1 MAGYGDLPINANV
14 EFYSHGTGEN
24 TKVWT
29 NPEKYNPDRFM
40 SGREDADTTGVT
52 GVKAMHFGVG
62 RRVYI
67 PWSMAG
73 HCASSPNGG
82 KEWFKNLPIHLIAS
96 WISLWSWS
104 LQWLWRTASALWS
117 SLGLKLWQV
126 NYIIDF
132 LLKNVG
138 DLYNLLC
145 LYILSV
151 LFHWLIDIGD
161 CWRHSFLILL
171 PLRPILGTESVY
183 MGNLRMG
190 VLPQCTFFISSPCH
204 AYPMGTE
211 IFC

>member
-1 MAGYGDLPINANV
+1 MIYQLMQMLNSTLMEKERIHKFEPIPKNRTRIGWCLA
-14 EFYSHGTGEN
+14 ERMPIPRSDCGESDASCCR
-24 TKVWT
+24 K
-29 NPEKYNPDRFM
+29 
-40 SGREDADTTGVT
+40 ED
-52 GVKAMHFGVG
+52 MPSS
-62 RRVYI
+62 R
-67 PWSMAG
+67 AG
-73 HCASSPNGG
+73 HCAPSPKNG

-104 LQWLWRTASALWS
+104 LQWLWRTASELWS

-145 LYILSV
+145 LYILTV
-151 LFHWLIDIGD
+151 LFHGLIDIGD

-171 PLRPILGTESVY
+171 PLRPIILGSESVY